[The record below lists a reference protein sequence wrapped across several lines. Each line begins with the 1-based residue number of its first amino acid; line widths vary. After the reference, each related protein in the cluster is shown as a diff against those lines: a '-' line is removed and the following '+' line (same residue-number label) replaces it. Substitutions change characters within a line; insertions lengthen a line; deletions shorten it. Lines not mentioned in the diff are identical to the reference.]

1 MNNCRWDNTNPSSIF
16 ISKVMKLAYSKWIPF
31 KGFYAITLFGF
42 IVRRE
47 KYKNK
52 PIDPITYN
60 HESIHEAQAY
70 DFGIGWFGYIIFY
83 IWYFIEWLVRLI
95 TNPRHAYKN
104 INFEKEAYENQYN
117 LDYLITRKKFSW
129 IKWS

>member
-1 MNNCRWDNTNPSSIF
+1 MNNCRWNNTNPSSIF

-52 PIDPITYN
+52 PIDLITYN

-70 DFGIGWFGYIIFY
+70 DFGIGQFGYIIFY
-83 IWYFIEWLVRLI
+83 IWYFI
-95 TNPRHAYKN
+95 
-104 INFEKEAYENQYN
+104 
-117 LDYLITRKKFSW
+117 
-129 IKWS
+129 